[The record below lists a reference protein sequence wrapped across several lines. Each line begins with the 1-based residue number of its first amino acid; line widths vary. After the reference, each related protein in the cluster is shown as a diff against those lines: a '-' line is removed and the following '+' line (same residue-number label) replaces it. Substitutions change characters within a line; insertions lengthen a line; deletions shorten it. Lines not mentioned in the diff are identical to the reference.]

1 LIMKKF
7 ILLYLC
13 LILAAKTFSQS
24 KKDTLFFIN
33 GSIVIGEIKKIK
45 LGVITFDPDD
55 ANDITVQLRNLKTL
69 SALSKVFRIETVKDV
84 VYYGRLIPHK
94 ANEVQLLHGSDT
106 NILFIQDISVMYP
119 YENAFLRRFS
129 GNVGLGYSYTRSS
142 NFGRLNFDGSINYTY
157 RKEQLLF
164 SASGI
169 YTMSD
174 TSFRRDNENI
184 SLKNNYYFSPSWF
197 GTLLFNYQR
206 NIELGLLRRY
216 QEGFGAGNKF
226 ITTQHVYAWARSG
239 LVFNQEKS
247 TEGVTS
253 GTLTEIFGQLQFNFF
268 RFTKPEIDLNMAQ
281 TFYYSLSQSG
291 RFRYDGSTNLNWEI
305 INDLKLNLGFYHNY
319 DTKPPVESSRK
330 LDFGIVFGVNY
341 GF

>member
-1 LIMKKF
+1 MKF
-7 ILLYLC
+7 ILLIVG
-13 LILAAKTFSQS
+13 LILAAATFSQS
-24 KKDTLFFIN
+24 KKDTLFFNN

-45 LGVITFDPDD
+45 LGVIAFDPDD
-55 ANDITVQLRNLKTL
+55 ANDITVKLRNLKTL

-84 VYYGRLIPHK
+84 AYYGRLIPYK

-106 NILFIQDISVMYP
+106 IILFIQDISVMYP

-164 SASGI
+164 SVSGI

-174 TSFRRDNENI
+174 TSFSRDNENI

-206 NIELGLLRRY
+206 NIELGLQRRY

-226 ITTQHVYAWARSG
+226 ITTKHVYAWARSG

-247 TEGVTS
+247 TENVTT
-253 GTLTEIFGQLQFNFF
+253 GTLAEIFGQLQLNFF
-268 RFTKPEIDLNMAQ
+268 RFTKPEIDLDMSQ
-281 TFYYSLSQSG
+281 TFYYSLSQNG
-291 RFRYDGSTNLNWEI
+291 RFRNDGETNLNWEI
-305 INDLKLNLGFYHNY
+305 IDDLKLNLGFYNNY
-319 DTKPPVESSRK
+319 DSKPPVEGSRK

-341 GF
+341 SF